1 MKRQARE
8 NEMTITIYKTA
19 LEAIRH
25 SVQFGEIGHCE
36 DTPENHER
44 LFIESDGND
53 GGRKP
58 RSANDYWKDDPDS
71 DHKMLWRVNVPMDD

>member
-1 MKRQARE
+1 MPL
-8 NEMTITIYKTA
+8 TIYKTA

-44 LFIESDGND
+44 LLIESDGNS
-53 GGRKP
+53 GGR
-58 RSANDYWKDDPDS
+58 RHDDYWKDDPDS
-71 DHKMLWRVNVPMDD
+71 DHKMLWRVNVAMDD